1 MDKPMNR
8 ILLVLL
14 PLTLSSAISSCSQT
28 SPPKTTETEYQSK
41 TYPTPGQVFL
51 KAKLLE
57 LDNIRNTP
65 EFEKYRFS
73 KASPYSQWSQKLIT
87 EMNLKTD
94 FSAYEKSGIAML
106 SNLSLEYV
114 FGDRTGIKA
123 SRKQIEE
130 IINTDQSPTR
140 VIKAKNTPQSCEEK
154 VLRKEPQ
161 RNDTVILKNSNP
173 ISKDVQVSNN
183 PKSWMKSNEIAYVAN
198 CTPAKILDIYDE
210 SYRAGD
216 VNIRTLRYKIV
227 TQSEQK
233 VEGWVHSSNA
243 GFNPNKN

>member
-1 MDKPMNR
+1 MDKAIKR
-8 ILLVLL
+8 VLLVLL
-14 PLTLSSAISSCSQT
+14 PLTLSGAISSCSQ
-28 SPPKTTETEYQSK
+28 SSYPITTETEQQVK
-41 TYPTPGQVFL
+41 TYPTPGQLFL
-51 KAKLLE
+51 KAKLAE

-65 EFEKYRFS
+65 EFEKYKFS
-73 KASPYSQWSQKLIT
+73 KASPYFQWPQKLIA

-114 FGDRTGIKA
+114 YGNRSGIQV

-130 IINTDQSPTR
+130 IINTDQSPTM
-140 VIKAKNTPQSCEEK
+140 VVKTKNTLQPCEEK
-154 VLRKEPQ
+154 VLRKEPR
-161 RNDTVILKNSNP
+161 RNDIVILKNSNP
-173 ISKDVQVSNN
+173 ISKDVQVSND
-183 PKSWMKSNEIAYVAN
+183 PKNWMKSNEIAYISN

-210 SYRAGD
+210 SFSAGD
-216 VNIRTLRYKIV
+216 VEFRTLRYKIV

>member
-1 MDKPMNR
+1 MDKTINR

-14 PLTLSSAISSCSQT
+14 PLTLSGAISSCSQP
-28 SPPKTTETEYQSK
+28 SPPKKTETEYPI
-41 TYPTPGQVFL
+41 TTHPTPGQVFL
-51 KAKLLE
+51 KAKLSE
-57 LDNIRNTP
+57 LDIIRNTP
-65 EFEKYRFS
+65 EFEKYKFS
-73 KASPYSQWSQKLIT
+73 KASPYSQWPQKLIA

-114 FGDRTGIKA
+114 YGNRSEIQA

-130 IINTDQSPTR
+130 IINTDQSPSR
-140 VIKAKNTPQSCEEK
+140 VVKAKNTPQSCEEK

-161 RNDTVILKNSNP
+161 RNDLVILKNSNP
-173 ISKDVQVSNN
+173 ISKDVQVSND
-183 PKSWMKSNEIAYVAN
+183 PKSWMKTNEIAYVTN

-210 SYRAGD
+210 SFRAGD
-216 VNIRTLRYKIV
+216 VDFRTLRYKIV
-227 TQSEQK
+227 TQSGQK
-233 VEGWVHSSNA
+233 VEGWIHSSNA